1 MPELNFDK
9 VISSLKL
16 RLESIKAEEDFEN
29 ISKEYLG
36 KDSLLSEER
45 KKLKDLSNEDKKRY
59 GQTLTS
65 ITSEI
70 NELITK
76 AQISFKNKYFEN
88 IEKSE

>member
-16 RLESIKAEEDFEN
+16 RLESVKAEEDFEN

-45 KKLKDLSNEDKKRY
+45 KKLKDLSTEDKKR
-59 GQTLTS
+59 
-65 ITSEI
+65 
-70 NELITK
+70 
-76 AQISFKNKYFEN
+76 
-88 IEKSE
+88 

>member
-16 RLESIKAEEDFEN
+16 RLESVKAEEDFEN

-45 KKLKDLSNEDKKRY
+45 KKLKDLSTEDKKRY
-59 GQTLTS
+59 GQTLTN
-65 ITSEI
+65 ITNEI
-70 NELITK
+70 NELISK
-76 AQISFKNKYFEN
+76 SHISFKNKYFEN
-88 IEKSE
+88 L